1 MAELSIQDAL
11 NKFLKNSRLKSG
23 MQSLQI
29 EEVWAKV
36 MGKTIAQY
44 TEKIQLI
51 GDKLIISTAVAPLKN
66 ELLFQKDIIIKRINE
81 EMGEVIVKE
90 VMVN

>member
-1 MAELSIQDAL
+1 MAEISLQDAL

-29 EEVWAKV
+29 EEVWEKV

-44 TEKIQLI
+44 TDKIQLI

>member
-1 MAELSIQDAL
+1 MAEISLQDAL

-29 EEVWAKV
+29 EEVWEKV

-44 TEKIQLI
+44 TDKIQLI

-66 ELLFQKDIIIKRINE
+66 ELLFQKDIIITRINE

>member
-1 MAELSIQDAL
+1 MAELSLQDAL

-23 MQSLQI
+23 MQSMQI
-29 EEVWAKV
+29 EAVWEKV

-44 TEKIQLI
+44 TDKIQLI

-66 ELLFQKDIIIKRINE
+66 ELLFQKDIIIQRINE

-90 VMVN
+90 VLVN

>member
-1 MAELSIQDAL
+1 
-11 NKFLKNSRLKSG
+11 